1 MKINRK
7 TLIKIDVDGNEL
19 YVFKSAKY
27 YIKKFKPYIIMELA
41 PYLYKENG
49 YKTKDLLN
57 FILNFKYKFYQASN
71 FKQIDNIFDFVDNIE
86 DGSSVNIFLK

>member
-1 MKINRK
+1 MKINKR

-19 YVFKSAKY
+19 FVFKSAKY

-41 PYLYKENG
+41 PYLYRENG

-57 FILNFKYKFYQASN
+57 FILNFKYNFYEVSN
-71 FKQIDNIFDFVDNIE
+71 FKKIDNIFDFADDIG